1 MCVINWSAY
10 KRPVNQ
16 KLELSLLSFSYI
28 CIYNLLIK
36 PNLGPYKIIT
46 VLRKK
51 HKNIVAINGSIK

>member
-36 PNLGPYKIIT
+36 PNLGPYKI
-46 VLRKK
+46 LRKNTK
-51 HKNIVAINGSIK
+51 ISLQSMVL